1 MAKAHPTST
10 PSGSG
15 TTSGQQSEKSADSE
29 DTQKS
34 KSGELRETMES
45 IVVAFILAFLFRTFE
60 AEAFVIPTGSMA
72 PTLRG
77 RHKEAD
83 CPQCGHHVVVG
94 ASAEVN
100 NDGYLYGRKSPNGLI
115 EGTRRIHDVVCDNC
129 RYRFSMYDKPAFKG
143 DRILVNKFPFELR
156 GPDRWDVIVFKYPE
170 KPTTNYIKRLVGL
183 PGEKIRIQQGDVYV
197 NDADDGPLRILRKDD
212 PDKQRE
218 LQILVYDNNHSSEAL
233 RAVGWPERWGGMTRG
248 DDGRA
253 IAGWID
259 DPTGWKMDPVDRSFV
274 VDATDGQAT
283 LRYRHFVPQQ
293 SDWQAIADSGDNL
306 QFEWRTPP
314 GLADRDFGGDESS
327 ENVINLR
334 ERLKLVTDYCG
345 YNAFTL
351 EEYGN
356 HDGEG
361 HFWVGDLTVSMDVVV
376 ESANDGAELLLEL
389 IEGRRRYRCRID
401 LSNGKATLYYPD
413 DQSRDE
419 SEVVTLGFAETDVI
433 GTGAWEITYANVDD
447 RVCLWIDGDLVEFE
461 SAGEVELV
469 DGEQVGA
476 YHPVGGLRTRTVPTE
491 ADLSPVGVTVQNAV
505 AKVSNLLLERDI
517 YYRADLFVGEKES
530 TSNVRD
536 LDFLQSQPEQWFDL
550 YRDLVGEAIEFDRL
564 DEDEFFAMGDNSPQ
578 SMDSRLWP
586 FDRDWMLPGDRRPLN
601 RHAVPRSALVGKAFF
616 IYWPHGVPFGND
628 GNGWGIRDHRAVK
641 DNGDHFPSGGAIG
654 KTDYPSFRVPFYP
667 DLFRMKR
674 IR

>member
-1 MAKAHPTST
+1 MAKANPTKS
-10 PSGSG
+10 
-15 TTSGQQSEKSADSE
+15 TSGNETNSGQPSEKSAESSE
-29 DTQKS
+29 NKKS
-34 KSGELRETMES
+34 KAGELRETMES

-60 AEAFVIPTGSMA
+60 AEEFVIPTGSMA

-100 NDGYLYGRKSPNGLI
+100 NDGYLYGRENSNGVI
-115 EGTRRIHDVVCDNC
+115 EGTRRIHDVICDNC
-129 RYRFSMYDKPAFKG
+129 RYRFDMFDKPAFKG
-143 DRILVNKFPFELR
+143 DRILVNKFPFEIG

-197 NDADDGPLRILRKDD
+197 NDSDGGPLRILRKDD
-212 PDKQRE
+212 PDKQQE
-218 LQILVYDNNHSSEAL
+218 LQILVYDNDHTAEAL
-233 RAVGWPERWGGMTRG
+233 RAVGWPERWAGMTKG

-259 DPTGWKMDPVDRSFV
+259 DPEGWKMDPVDRSFV
-274 VDATDGQAT
+274 VDASNGPAT
-283 LRYRHFVPQQ
+283 LRYRHFVPSA
-293 SDWQAIADSGDNL
+293 SDWRAISELGGNL

-314 GLADRDFGGDESS
+314 RLADRDFVDDESS
-327 ENVINLR
+327 NVINLR
-334 ERLKLVTDYCG
+334 DRLQLVTDFCG

-351 EEYGN
+351 QKMGN

-361 HFWVGDLTVSMDVVV
+361 HFWVGDLMVSMNVTV
-376 ESANDGAELLLEL
+376 ESATEDAELVLEL
-389 IEGRRRYRCRID
+389 NEGRRQYRCRID
-401 LSNGKATLYYPD
+401 LSNGHATLYYPD
-413 DQSRDE
+413 DKSRDE
-419 SEVVTLGFAETDVI
+419 SEVVTLGTAETDLV
-433 GTGAWEITYANVDD
+433 GTGSWDISYANVDD

-461 SAGEVELV
+461 SAGEVELAE
-469 DGEQVGA
+469 GERVGC

-491 ADLSPVGVTVQNAV
+491 ADLTPVGITVQNAV
-505 AKVSNLLLERDI
+505 AQVANLRLERDI

-530 TSNVRD
+530 ASNVRD
-536 LDFLQSQPEQWFDL
+536 LDFLRSQPELWFDE
-550 YRDLVGEAIEFDRL
+550 YRDLIGEAIEFDRL
-564 DEDEFFAMGDNSPQ
+564 EDDEFFVMGDNSPQ

-586 FDRDWMLPGDRRPLN
+586 FDRDWLLPGDRRPPN

-616 IYWPHGVPFGND
+616 IYWPHGIPFGNGGD
-628 GNGWGIRDHRAVK
+628 GWGIRDHRAVE
-641 DNGDHFPSGGAIG
+641 DRGDHFPSGGAIG

-667 DLFRMKR
+667 DVMRMRR